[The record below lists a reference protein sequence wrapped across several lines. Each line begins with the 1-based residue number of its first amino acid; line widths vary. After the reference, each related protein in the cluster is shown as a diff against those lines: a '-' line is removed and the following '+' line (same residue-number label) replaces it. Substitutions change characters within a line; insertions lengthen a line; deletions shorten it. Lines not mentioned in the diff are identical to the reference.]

1 MKANVIALLGYPKFV
16 YAFASVTA
24 ANPPSP
30 PPSQGFPYDYAWIS
44 SANACSK
51 PDFFDVNW
59 KVYNNTKPLCKLY
72 PMNAVE
78 TDPWPKERFRFKLMN
93 EVALLPHRVISKRD
107 PAAYVELQKDLK
119 TDIIENHVLQNR
131 VVQDNGSPWYNYP
144 EDATLPKLLAQD
156 DTDGIIIMHQGKI
169 VYENYTPPFTSY
181 THHRIFSD
189 TKSFVGL
196 MVQML
201 INAGRLREDDQLT
214 DYVPELKGSGFEG
227 ATVGNA
233 LNMRVA
239 VAYAE
244 YPDKCAKYEKSGN
257 ELPAFW
263 GDKCV
268 RQTCDFEDAFRQIRD
283 NVTSTTSAEPFT
295 YTFSVVP
302 GCETMQM
309 FDATITQAHSSYW
322 EHYYGVPY
330 NPGPQN
336 LREFIPLLQKHKDQ
350 EHGKWYDEHTNYK
363 SIITDVLAWVIDK
376 ILGEDGSSSEE
387 YFEENL
393 WSKVGQGHDAML
405 MLGNAQ
411 IPWWQGGMSVTLP
424 DMARFSDVL
433 LNGGKNK
440 HGVEVVPEAVL
451 ARLRHPPAD
460 FLPKQVAGFQKCRM
474 GYRDQFW
481 IGQNQ
486 AGEAHADKTWFG
498 FIGIHGQYAWIYP
511 HLNMTVVRQST
522 DEDYDKW
529 LGVVPCAHDAAF
541 QELGVLL
548 GQIAGSGK

>member
-1 MKANVIALLGYPKFV
+1 
-16 YAFASVTA
+16 
-24 ANPPSP
+24 
-30 PPSQGFPYDYAWIS
+30 
-44 SANACSK
+44 
-51 PDFFDVNW
+51 
-59 KVYNNTKPLCKLY
+59 
-72 PMNAVE
+72 
-78 TDPWPKERFRFKLMN
+78 
-93 EVALLPHRVISKRD
+93 
-107 PAAYVELQKDLK
+107 
-119 TDIIENHVLQNR
+119 
-131 VVQDNGSPWYNYP
+131 
-144 EDATLPKLLAQD
+144 
-156 DTDGIIIMHQGKI
+156 
-169 VYENYTPPFTSY
+169 
-181 THHRIFSD
+181 
-189 TKSFVGL
+189 
-196 MVQML
+196 L
-201 INAGRLREDDQLT
+201 INASLLSEDDQLT
-214 DYVPELKGSGFEG
+214 EIVPELKGSGFEG

-244 YPDKCAKYEKSGN
+244 SSFDGSCNFNDLY
-257 ELPAFW
+257 
-263 GDKCV
+263 
-268 RQTCDFEDAFRQIRD
+268 RQLKA
-283 NVTSTTSAEPFT
+283 NVPSTTSAEPFT
-295 YTFSVVP
+295 YTFPVVP
-302 GCETMQM
+302 GCEMYQAM
-309 FDATITQAHSSYW
+309 DASITQVHSFYW
-322 EHYYGVPY
+322 QDRYGVPY

-336 LREFIPLLQKHKDQ
+336 LREFIPLLQKRGKWYDEHTREFKDQ

-411 IPWWQGGMSVTLP
+411 IPSWQAGLSVTLP

-460 FLPKQVAGFQKCRM
+460 FLPIQVPGFQKCSM
-474 GYRDQFW
+474 GYLDQFW
-481 IGQNQ
+481 VGQNK
-486 AGEAHADKTWFG
+486 AGEAYADKTWFG
-498 FIGIHGQYAWIYP
+498 MIGVHGQYAWIYP

-522 DEDYDKW
+522 DEDYNKW